1 MYKTSY
7 WHYDRRRIFL
17 VGISLIKVTIF
28 GKSLGQLDFF
38 SSLSS
43 PTSWGNKANSD
54 FHPRSISF
62 VYMITFWLNIFGIYT
77 PFLKVKKKPIG
88 TWNSYFWQHNILL
101 LRTLMIISAYQ
112 TDHCAPLQRKL
123 KIFSKMKINHGKF
136 SFCWVSFKASFL
148 LGRAKQRKC
157 IGL

>member
-1 MYKTSY
+1 MTLRQKTN
-7 WHYDRRRIFL
+7 FL

-62 VYMITFWLNIFGIYT
+62 VYMITFWLNIFSWIYT

-101 LRTLMIISAYQ
+101 LRTLISSLHTRQIIAHLY
-112 TDHCAPLQRKL
+112 KENWN
-123 KIFSKMKINHGKF
+123 F
-136 SFCWVSFKASFL
+136 FL
-148 LGRAKQRKC
+148 RWKSTTANLVFAG
-157 IGL
+157 